1 MSLRAT
7 EFEARVWRV
16 ARERLAKRPKL
27 FAEYYRRRW
36 GRWLEMFGLLLAGFV
51 LPVPVFSVGAQIA
64 NAARFPGGLISD
76 GMALVS
82 AGILL
87 TGYLF
92 AGVWRVAGR
101 TDGLWTILQSQPFGD
116 QLLARHWML
125 WRVWFAMV
133 FSAPLAVCHAI
144 VLNKVGIG
152 WGPAMTWGAVLGVA
166 NLATL
171 LATTLLFAAML
182 GRWFYSPLRV
192 VLIAKGLV
200 VLTLVWIT
208 PIQFLPGGGFAFVGR
223 RLLWWPTGWPLA
235 AFESVMQADT
245 ARAVWWLAASG
256 VWAVAGLAAAIVLI
270 RGCGIREFGTWGGG
284 STLLPLF
291 EHESIWGPT
300 KLPKP
305 RVLSKWE
312 AALSGQ
318 NQGQFADLVKLETSD
333 EPLSADE
340 ARREVLR
347 AEFLQPLGDEQL
359 GWVERI
365 LRLSFFDRERTL
377 THWLLFDGRYWT
389 RAVTA
394 WWVCSWFAA
403 IWFGCGGLL
412 RGGPNPPLWVMVPLG
427 LVSAGLVIMTAVT
440 TFWTIF
446 VGWPGLIWLNSANKA
461 LPLFAHLPVS
471 PRELSALRQRVILL
485 KLIVMLVV
493 SAPIFIG
500 IAWATGVA
508 LWPMFKVLGKIAFA
522 LFVVQSWWFIGWQLS
537 GSFFRTV
544 GFYATTIVLFLG
556 FSVLTVFFLMG
567 DDHLEWTVTS
577 MALCAKLM
585 SWLLNR
591 ALDRPVFDLTGA
603 KIAQQQRSFSLQ
615 SQTPKT

>member
-36 GRWLEMFGLLLAGFV
+36 GRWLEMFVLLLAGFA
-51 LPVPVFSVGAQIA
+51 LPVPVFSVAVQMA
-64 NAARFPGGLISD
+64 NAAQFPGGLISE
-76 GMALVS
+76 GLALVS

-92 AGVWRVAGR
+92 AGIWRAAGR
-101 TDGLWTILQSQPFGD
+101 TDGLWTILQAQPFGD

-125 WRVWFAMV
+125 WRVVFAFV
-133 FSAPLAVCHAI
+133 FSAPLAVFHAI
-144 VLNKVGIG
+144 VLNKAGIG
-152 WGPAMTWGAVLGVA
+152 WGPAMTWGAVLGAA

-182 GRWFYSPLRV
+182 GHWFYSPLRV

-235 AFESVMQADT
+235 AFESVLQADT
-245 ARAVWWLAASG
+245 ARAVWLLAATG
-256 VWAVAGLAAAIVLI
+256 AWTVAGLVAAIVLI
-270 RGCGIREFGTWGGG
+270 RGCSIREFGKSGGG

-291 EHESIWGPT
+291 ERESIWGPT
-300 KLPKP
+300 KLPEP

-318 NQGQFADLVKLETSD
+318 NQGQLVDLVKLETSD

-347 AEFLQPLGDEQL
+347 AEFLQPLDDERL
-359 GWVERI
+359 GWLEKV

-412 RGGPNPPLWVMVPLG
+412 RGGPVPPPWVMVPLG
-427 LVSAGLVIMTAVT
+427 VVSFGLMIMTAVT

-446 VGWPGLIWLNSANKA
+446 VGWPGLIWLNSANKGV
-461 LPLFAHLPVS
+461 PLFAHLPVS
-471 PRELSALRQRVILL
+471 SRELSALRQRVILL
-485 KLIVMLVV
+485 KLIVMLIV

-522 LFVVQSWWFIGWQLS
+522 LFVAQSWWFIGWQLS

-556 FSVLTVFFLMG
+556 YAVLTVFFLMG
-567 DDHLEWTVTS
+567 DDHLEWTVPS
-577 MALCAKLM
+577 MVLCAKLM
-585 SWLLNR
+585 TWLLSR
-591 ALDRPVFDLTGA
+591 TLDRPVFDLTGSNMG
-603 KIAQQQRSFSLQ
+603 QQTRSFSLQ
-615 SQTPKT
+615 LQTPRT